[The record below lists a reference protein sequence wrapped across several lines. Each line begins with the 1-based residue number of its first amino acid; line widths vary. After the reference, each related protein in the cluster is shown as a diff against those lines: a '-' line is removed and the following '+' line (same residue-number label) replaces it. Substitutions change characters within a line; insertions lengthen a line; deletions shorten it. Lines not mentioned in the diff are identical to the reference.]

1 MSDTETSESE
11 SEVESYESVFESENE
26 SSEEDGNEVE
36 GDEAGGADPK
46 WCGRVQLW
54 DAAAAAAA
62 AAKPRRGSL
71 NLGELD
77 RLTRSLLARSSVTR
91 RSEAHTHIL
100 MDICSMP
107 L

>member
-62 AAKPRRGSL
+62 KPRRGSL